1 MKVTVPSA
9 SFLALDA
16 PGTKSSKDE
25 MIEVPC
31 MQFEFNVPVIM
42 SIGLTESK
50 TLQNIFGGVLGWLGK
65 FEVFN
70 KFADT
75 EMTFK
80 GSRHHLAM
88 VLLIGLVDT
97 R

>member
-1 MKVTVPSA
+1 MNVTVPSA
-9 SFLALDA
+9 SFLALDV

-31 MQFEFNVPVIM
+31 IQFEFNVQVI
-42 SIGLTESK
+42 IGVGLTESK
-50 TLQNIFGGVLGWLGK
+50 ALKNVFSRVLWWLRK

-75 EMTFK
+75 EMAFES
-80 GSRHHLAM
+80 SRHHFAV